1 MGSGMMMRCG
11 PVSVALLIWG
21 VSVSPVSAQRAGRWT
36 FHPQYSTVLPMSD
49 ETREFADGFSWRG
62 GTIDI
67 ERGATDHI
75 AIGASFGWHVLSEEN
90 TETSVFPDGAI
101 SGRALR
107 HVNSVPLMVTG
118 TIALGPRD
126 GIQPWFGVGGGTV
139 WIENRTES
147 GTLGTEDA
155 NWHRIAM
162 GEAGLRIP
170 RESGETITLS
180 ARYQRAFETKGL
192 EREYMTFS
200 FGYLLGG

>member
-1 MGSGMMMRCG
+1 MMTRCG
-11 PVSVALLIWG
+11 RVIVVLLILG
-21 VSVSPVSAQRAGRWT
+21 LSVSPVSAQRAGRWT
-36 FHPQYSTVLPMSD
+36 FHPQYSMVLPMSD
-49 ETREFADGFSWRG
+49 ETREFVDGFSWRG

-67 ERGATDHI
+67 ERGATDYI

-90 TETSVFPDGAI
+90 TKTSVFPDGAI

-118 TIALGPRD
+118 KIALGSRD

-139 WIENRTES
+139 WIESRTES
-147 GTLGTEDA
+147 GALAAEDT

-170 RESGETITLS
+170 RDSGATITLS

-192 EREYMTFS
+192 EREYVTFS
-200 FGYLLGG
+200 VGYLLGG